1 VPRAARIPADLANRP
16 FNLNEAREHGLTKHH
31 LVGAQWRRLGGG
43 YYASSAIADAPM
55 VRLTAALRR
64 LPDGAVLSGRSAAFL
79 HGLDYPPCSPIE
91 VTIRGTSRFAG
102 LAIRRN
108 FLVPEDIVMRKGL
121 RVTSPLRTVVDLVSR
136 LTTVEGVVAL
146 DAALHKR
153 LLRLEQV
160 RAWADVHP
168 RHRGVAKLR
177 RAIDLAEPKAESPME
192 TRLRLVLVL
201 AGLPRPR
208 VQVSLGN
215 EDTFLGRADLYYA
228 GPRLI
233 IEYDGGTHRDRLA
246 YDDRRQNRLVDAGY
260 RLLRFTAADILESPD
275 SIVALVRRNLAL
287 DLNFAITAET
297 GPSSVS

>member
-1 VPRAARIPADLANRP
+1 
-16 FNLNEAREHGLTKHH
+16 
-31 LVGAQWRRLGGG
+31 
-43 YYASSAIADAPM
+43 M
-55 VRLTAALRR
+55 VRLAATLRR
-64 LPDGAVLSGRSAAFL
+64 LPDGAVLSGRSAAYL
-79 HGLDYPPCSPIE
+79 HGLDYPPCSPVE

-146 DAALHKR
+146 DAVLHKR

-260 RLLRFTAADILESPD
+260 RLLRFTAADILESPA

-287 DLNFAITAET
+287 D
-297 GPSSVS
+297 S